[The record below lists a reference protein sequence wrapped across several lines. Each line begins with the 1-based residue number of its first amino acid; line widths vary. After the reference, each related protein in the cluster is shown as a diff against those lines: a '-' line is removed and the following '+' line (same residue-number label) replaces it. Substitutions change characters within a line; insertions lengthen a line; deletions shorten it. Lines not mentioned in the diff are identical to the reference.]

1 MVKQAHSH
9 NPELTRVLE
18 LVDRTLAE
26 RFGDQGYLRW
36 GAHAF
41 MRVQDG
47 AVVFLVVS
55 DLDDGA
61 LLNVRCYAVRDVE
74 RPDAELGDYLARL
87 NADLLFGTFSLD
99 EDSDVCCDYSVLGA
113 GVTPEVV
120 DVAVHAVAAA
130 VRRFA
135 EPIITRWGGITSL
148 DKLRMDLD
156 ADLDDGLSGE
166 SAPN

>member
-1 MVKQAHSH
+1 MVKHAQTQ
-9 NPELTRVLE
+9 NPELLKVLE
-18 LVDRTLAE
+18 LVERTLSE
-26 RFGDQGYLRW
+26 RFGEQGYLRW
-36 GAHAF
+36 GEHAF

-87 NADLLFGTFSLD
+87 NADLLFGAFSLD

-130 VRRFA
+130 ARRYA
-135 EPIITRWGGITSL
+135 EPIISRWGGLTSL
-148 DKLRMDLD
+148 DKLRLDLD
-156 ADLDDGLSGE
+156 VDLDDGLSGE
-166 SAPN
+166 GAPN